1 MASVGL
7 VVGGEWM
14 KGERKRFSIQFER
27 DSQVDVRG
35 VEFLQTRRHL
45 LWEECLVDG
54 GAMYE

>member
-1 MASVGL
+1 MD
-7 VVGGEWM
+7 E
-14 KGERKRFSIQFER
+14 RFSIQFER